1 MGVDFF
7 YNSYKLKLGPPRA
20 FLDTQNS
27 KFILMFAKLINHL
40 REVKIEL
47 KKVNWPS
54 KKETL
59 RLTLVVIGVSLTTA
73 LFLGALDFIFARVLN
88 TFVL

>member
-1 MGVDFF
+1 
-7 YNSYKLKLGPPRA
+7 
-20 FLDTQNS
+20 
-27 KFILMFAKLINHL
+27 MFARLINHL

-47 KKVNWPS
+47 KKVNWPT

-59 RLTLVVIGVSLTTA
+59 RLTLIVVGVSLATA